1 MCSYIFKIHSHYEE
15 NSHNRIAMKT
25 FDEFLH
31 EMGAIR
37 IFRNIR
43 DLFLKVVYD
52 NGFFL
57 SGSD

>member
-1 MCSYIFKIHSHYEE
+1 MCSYIFKIQRHYEE
-15 NSHNRIAMKT
+15 KPNNLIAMKT

-43 DLFLKVVYD
+43 DLFLKVVKD
-52 NGFFL
+52 NVFL
-57 SGSD
+57 LLNSD